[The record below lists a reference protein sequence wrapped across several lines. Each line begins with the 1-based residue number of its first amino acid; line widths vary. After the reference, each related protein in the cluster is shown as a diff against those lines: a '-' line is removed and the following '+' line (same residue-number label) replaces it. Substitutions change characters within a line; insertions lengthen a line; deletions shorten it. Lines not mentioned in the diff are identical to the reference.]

1 MHSLAWMKVPD
12 KVGQNDTLHT
22 LKMGF
27 NAPLLIMKLCPRC
40 EGSFH
45 LRAYFAREAQSLDL
59 SFLHLVRVK
68 ILLSLVERALGRK
81 LWKSSELS
89 PKPKARRFLNIMSK
103 QADSKQTESKS
114 SSEDDFVN
122 PGLQRWE
129 QIREDWVKVVP
140 GRATKRKGEVRA
152 KAVDVDDVIERI
164 YSQNGNG
171 TLRDPLPLG
180 QMIDLLI
187 DFWEADGLY
196 D

>member
-22 LKMGF
+22 QKLGF
-27 NAPLLIMKLCPRC
+27 NAPMLIMKLCPRC

-89 PKPKARRFLNIMSK
+89 PKPKTRRFLNIMSK
-103 QADSKQTESKS
+103 QADSKQTESSGFPSNDQQYIHS
-114 SSEDDFVN
+114 SG
-122 PGLQRWE
+122 PL
-129 QIREDWVKVVP
+129 
-140 GRATKRKGEVRA
+140 TKRWTHKS
-152 KAVDVDDVIERI
+152 DRI
-164 YSQNGNG
+164 
-171 TLRDPLPLG
+171 
-180 QMIDLLI
+180 
-187 DFWEADGLY
+187 
-196 D
+196 

>member
-1 MHSLAWMKVPD
+1 
-12 KVGQNDTLHT
+12 
-22 LKMGF
+22 
-27 NAPLLIMKLCPRC
+27 
-40 EGSFH
+40 
-45 LRAYFAREAQSLDL
+45 
-59 SFLHLVRVK
+59 LHLVSFK
-68 ILLSLVERALGRK
+68 ILLRVVERVLGRK
-81 LWKSSELS
+81 LGRASNSSHS
-89 PKPKARRFLNIMSK
+89 PKPKTHRFLRIMSK

-114 SSEDDFVN
+114 SSEGDFVN